1 VGFVWILIDVGVRNR
16 IRVGGETVAERRSKK
31 EEDEEMGEG
40 RGCTPEE
47 SPTTTKWGGG
57 SC

>member
-1 VGFVWILIDVGVRNR
+1 
-16 IRVGGETVAERRSKK
+16 VGGETVAERRSKK

-47 SPTTTKWGGG
+47 SPTATEWGGG